1 MKLNRSIAVLF
12 AALAV
17 PVLAPPA
24 LAQATAD
31 GFTLKGKPKIAMLYF
46 GPKNDGGW
54 TQAFDEA
61 RQKIEASLGQKIQ
74 FVENVPEDPSAIKPA
89 AEKFIQRGA
98 NIVIGTAFGYSDA
111 FKDLATKYPDV
122 AFLNGSGTT
131 NGRNLESFYGR
142 TYESQYLC
150 GMAAGAASS
159 SGKLGF
165 VAANPFGVVNW
176 TVNAFA
182 LGAQKINPKATVTVI
197 YTGAWNDPVKE
208 RAAAQALIDQG
219 ADVIGQHVD
228 TPTPQLVAQERGK
241 YGTGHHR
248 DLRQFA
254 PKATLCSSVWVWDRF
269 LIPELKKIEAGNWK
283 PAPYGAFIEMKDG
296 GTDIA
301 GFGPAVAKDKASLI
315 LAEREAILKG
325 KAIYAGPLKD
335 RDGKERVPAGAV
347 LSDADLWKMDWYVKG
362 VITQK

>member
-1 MKLNRSIAVLF
+1 MLKKLI
-12 AALAV
+12 
-17 PVLAPPA
+17 PA
-24 LAQATAD
+24 LCAASTLALLPAAASAQ
-31 GFTLKGKPKIAMLYF
+31 GFTLKKPPQIAMLYF
-46 GPKNDGGW
+46 DVKTDGGW

-61 RQKIEASLGQKIQ
+61 RVKIEKAIGMKIQ
-74 FVENVPEDPSAIKPA
+74 YVEKVPESASAIRPA
-89 AEKFIQRGA
+89 AERFIQRGA
-98 NIVIGTAFGYSDA
+98 NVIIGTAFGYSDT
-111 FKDLATKYPDV
+111 FKDLAAKYPEV

-131 NGRNLESFYGR
+131 NGPNLESFYGR

-150 GMAAGAASS
+150 GMAAGAVSK

-182 LGAQKINPKATVTVI
+182 LGAQKMNPNATVTVI

-208 RAAAQALIDQG
+208 RAAASALIDQG

-228 TPTPQLVAQERGK
+228 TPTPQIVAQERGVW
-241 YGTGHHR
+241 GTGHHR
-248 DLRQFA
+248 DMRQFA

-269 LIPELKKIEAGNWK
+269 LAPELKKVMAGNWQ
-283 PAPYGAFIEMKDG
+283 PLPYGAFVPISAG

-301 GFGPAVAKDKASLI
+301 CCGPAVPKDAAAKI
-315 LAEREAILKG
+315 TAERDEVVKG
-325 KAIYAGPLKD
+325 KHVYAGPLAD
-335 RDGKERVPAGAV
+335 REGKERVAAGQV